1 MRDPERT
8 AMSHPHENKL
18 KAPSH
23 LQALR
28 TYVPL
33 LWALNWCGTPYRLVR
48 TGKNIETQ
56 EL

>member
-33 LWALNWCGTPYRLVR
+33 LWALNWYGTPYRLVR